1 MIYIGTQEGK
11 EGSMAF
17 EKFIIQT
24 KKNFPTAS
32 ISTLGRLSLNEAAI
46 SAFGLQTKNFAELFY
61 DSEKA
66 LIGIKFLNAA
76 TENSLKVQRRD
87 NSGVF
92 LSVKSFFKAYQI
104 DYSTTYFCE
113 VSQDEKDKDFLIINL
128 NTKTER
134 R

>member
-1 MIYIGTQEGK
+1 
-11 EGSMAF
+11 MAF

-32 ISTLGRLSLNEAAI
+32 LSTLGRLSLNVAALP
-46 SAFGLQTKNFAELFY
+46 AVGLQPKNFAELFY

>member
-1 MIYIGTQEGK
+1 
-11 EGSMAF
+11 MAF

-61 DSEKA
+61 DSEKV
-66 LIGIKFLNAA
+66 LIGIKFLNSE
-76 TENSLKVQRRD
+76 TENSLKVQRR
-87 NSGVF
+87 F

>member
-1 MIYIGTQEGK
+1 
-11 EGSMAF
+11 MAF

-76 TENSLKVQRRD
+76 TENSLKVQRRN